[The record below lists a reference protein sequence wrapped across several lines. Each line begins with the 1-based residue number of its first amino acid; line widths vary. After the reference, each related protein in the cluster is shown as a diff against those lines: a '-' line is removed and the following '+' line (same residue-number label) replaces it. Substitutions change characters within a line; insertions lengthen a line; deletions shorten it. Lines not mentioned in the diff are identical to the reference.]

1 VINGNMIA
9 GFALIA
15 WPADYGR
22 SGIMTF
28 ECSHH
33 GQVLEKD
40 LGPDTGNIA
49 AAITQYDADKSWQPA
64 E

>member
-15 WPADYGR
+15 WPADYGH

-33 GQVLEKD
+33 GRILQKD
-40 LGPDTGNIA
+40 LGADTVTA
-49 AAITQYDADKSWQPA
+49 ATAITSYNPDSTWQPA